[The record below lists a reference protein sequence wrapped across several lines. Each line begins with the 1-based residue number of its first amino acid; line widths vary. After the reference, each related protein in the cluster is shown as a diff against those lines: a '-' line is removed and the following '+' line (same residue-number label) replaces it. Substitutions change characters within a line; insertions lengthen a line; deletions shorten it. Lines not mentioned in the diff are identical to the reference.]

1 MIWLVMTALVLGT
14 LAIAA
19 VLYAWLLHRR
29 LQQVELLCLR
39 NSQDVACFADSTVAI
54 GRAVERA
61 LGQQPEGRAPV
72 ASRRW
77 VLRDAQ
83 RRLAEGEPLTQIAA
97 RLQLGVEEQTL
108 LAAQRANAA

>member
-1 MIWLVMTALVLGT
+1 MIWIALTVLALGT
-14 LAIAA
+14 LTIAA

-39 NSQDVACFADSTVAI
+39 NSQDVACFADSTVALS
-54 GRAVERA
+54 RAVEQA
-61 LGQQPEGRAPV
+61 VGQKAERPTPV

-108 LAAQRANAA
+108 LAAQRRSAA